1 MFLQLCKI
9 SNKLSRLVTQGDITN
24 LFRKPKIVGMADSWK
39 DIVEHA
45 EALHQFDN
53 DLLLKAFRE
62 FLVALASALYLFFI
76 VEVFSELALLLLLKR
91 I

>member
-1 MFLQLCKI
+1 MI
-9 SNKLSRLVTQGDITN
+9 I
-24 LFRKPKIVGMADSWK
+24 GMADCWK

-45 EALHQFDN
+45 EALHKFDN

-62 FLVALASALYLFFI
+62 FLAALALALYLFLI
-76 VEVFSELALLLLLKR
+76 VEVFSELALFLLLKR

>member
-1 MFLQLCKI
+1 M
-9 SNKLSRLVTQGDITN
+9 
-24 LFRKPKIVGMADSWK
+24 IVGMADCWK

-53 DLLLKAFRE
+53 DLLLKDFRE
-62 FLVALASALYLFFI
+62 FLAALTSALYLFLI
-76 VEVFSELALLLLLKR
+76 VEVFSELALFLLLKR

>member
-1 MFLQLCKI
+1 M
-9 SNKLSRLVTQGDITN
+9 
-24 LFRKPKIVGMADSWK
+24 IVGMADCWK
-39 DIVEHA
+39 DIVKHA

-62 FLVALASALYLFFI
+62 YLAALASALYLFLI
-76 VEVFSELALLLLLKR
+76 VEVFSELALFLHLKR

>member
-1 MFLQLCKI
+1 MDGRRFLRCE
-9 SNKLSRLVTQGDITN
+9 GATN
-24 LFRKPKIVGMADSWK
+24 LRSPEMIVGIADCWK

-45 EALHQFDN
+45 EAFHQFDN

-62 FLVALASALYLFFI
+62 FLAALASALNLFLI
-76 VEVFSELALLLLLKR
+76 VEVFSELALFLLLKR

>member
-1 MFLQLCKI
+1 M
-9 SNKLSRLVTQGDITN
+9 
-24 LFRKPKIVGMADSWK
+24 IVGMADCWK

-62 FLVALASALYLFFI
+62 YLAALAYLFLI
-76 VEVFSELALLLLLKR
+76 VEVFSELALFLLVKR

>member
-1 MFLQLCKI
+1 ML
-9 SNKLSRLVTQGDITN
+9 GEG
-24 LFRKPKIVGMADSWK
+24 FRDAKAPRSKDPLEMIVDMADCWK

-45 EALHQFDN
+45 EALLRFDN

-62 FLVALASALYLFFI
+62 SLAALASALYLFLI
-76 VEVFSELALLLLLKR
+76 VEVFSELALFLLLR